1 MAAGGRAPARN
12 PYPVAGLTGREA
24 LRGQSRK
31 GGTMSGSDLDRVWEI
46 MEDISVCMVTTHA
59 GGRMRSRPMHA
70 IPDRDENAVYFITD
84 TRGAKDDEIAAAP
97 DVCLS
102 FADIGDNTYL
112 SITGSAELM
121 RDPAKAEEL
130 WSTETQAWWP
140 RGPHDPSVRVL
151 RVAPEQAE
159 YWDTRGNAITVALK
173 LTAARVTGKPPD
185 LGTNRKVNVR

>member
-1 MAAGGRAPARN
+1 
-12 PYPVAGLTGREA
+12 
-24 LRGQSRK
+24 
-31 GGTMSGSDLDRVWEI
+31 MSETDLDRVWDI

-97 DVCLS
+97 DVCLA

-112 SITGSAELM
+112 SVTGIAATV

-130 WSTETQAWWP
+130 WSTEAQAWWP
-140 RGPHDPSVRVL
+140 RGPRDPAVRVL
-151 RVAPEQAE
+151 HVVPEQAE
-159 YWDTRGNAITVALK
+159 YWDTRGNSVTVALK
-173 LTAARVTGKPPD
+173 LMAARMTGQEPD
-185 LGTNRKVNVR
+185 LSTNRKVNVR

>member
-1 MAAGGRAPARN
+1 
-12 PYPVAGLTGREA
+12 
-24 LRGQSRK
+24 
-31 GGTMSGSDLDRVWEI
+31 MSETDLDRVWDI

-70 IPDRDENAVYFITD
+70 IPDRDDNAIYFITD

-97 DVCLS
+97 EVCLA

-112 SITGSAELM
+112 SVTGTAATV

-130 WSTETQAWWP
+130 WSTEAQAWWP
-140 RGPHDPSVRVL
+140 RGPRDPAVRVL
-151 RVAPEQAE
+151 RVVPEQAE
-159 YWDTRGNAITVALK
+159 YWDTRGNSVTVALK
-173 LTAARVTGKPPD
+173 LMAARMTGREPD

>member
-1 MAAGGRAPARN
+1 
-12 PYPVAGLTGREA
+12 
-24 LRGQSRK
+24 
-31 GGTMSGSDLDRVWEI
+31 MSETDLDRVWDI

-84 TRGAKDDEIAAAP
+84 NRGAKDDEIAAAP

-112 SITGSAELM
+112 SVTGIAATV
-121 RDPAKAEEL
+121 RDPAKAEEF
-130 WSTETQAWWP
+130 WSTEAQAWWP
-140 RGPHDPSVRVL
+140 RGPHDPAVRVL
-151 RVAPEQAE
+151 RVVPEQAE
-159 YWDTRGNAITVALK
+159 YWDTRGNSVTVALK
-173 LTAARVTGKPPD
+173 LMAARVTGKEPD